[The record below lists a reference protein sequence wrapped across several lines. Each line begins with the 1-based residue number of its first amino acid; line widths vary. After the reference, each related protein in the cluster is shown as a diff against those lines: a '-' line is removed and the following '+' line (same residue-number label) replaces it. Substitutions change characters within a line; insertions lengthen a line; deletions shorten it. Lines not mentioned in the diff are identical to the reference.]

1 MRSYAICRFLPTD
14 NANVAHFI
22 KYDAHTGY
30 FFYICEFTLFVCK
43 CIEYIPEDE
52 ILFLRKGV
60 AKQICTNP
68 QPVWCISVFS
78 LY

>member
-1 MRSYAICRFLPTD
+1 M
-14 NANVAHFI
+14 
-22 KYDAHTGY
+22 GY
-30 FFYICEFTLFVCK
+30 FLTFTLFVCK

-60 AKQICTNP
+60 ANQICTNL

>member
-1 MRSYAICRFLPTD
+1 MFNDGTPSVFKSNTFFLNTTLTWD
-14 NANVAHFI
+14 IFL
-22 KYDAHTGY
+22 T
-30 FFYICEFTLFVCK
+30 FTLFVCK
-43 CIEYIPEDE
+43 CIEYISEDE

-68 QPVWCISVFS
+68 QSVWCISVFS